1 MNEIKIEFL
10 VSFSSL
16 VLLLFLYSRPS
27 SRVLCVVEPAWS
39 PCIGFG
45 SGATQESGMAPRNSR
60 TEGQKKKK
68 KAAEKDKTKS
78 EAALVPS

>member
-60 TEGQKKKK
+60 TEGQKRQ
-68 KAAEKDKTKS
+68 TKS